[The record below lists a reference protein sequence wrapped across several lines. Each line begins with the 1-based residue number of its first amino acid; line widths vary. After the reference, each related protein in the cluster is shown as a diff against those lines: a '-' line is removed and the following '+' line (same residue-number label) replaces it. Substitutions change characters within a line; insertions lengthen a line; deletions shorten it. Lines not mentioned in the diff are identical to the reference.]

1 MELEFEEVDTK
12 LYAIEDD
19 TEKKDEVVYEE
30 GYDIIDIDDNMGR
43 VEVIMEAN
51 ENAIKHEIICNDLC
65 TFDDVEK
72 YYKILEYRK
81 NYYQENYKYKQYFC
95 GVCRCVMRQGSK
107 SNHNKSF
114 KHMSAVRCLYDN
126 K

>member
-51 ENAIKHEIICNDLC
+51 ENAIKHEII
-65 TFDDVEK
+65 
-72 YYKILEYRK
+72 
-81 NYYQENYKYKQYFC
+81 
-95 GVCRCVMRQGSK
+95 
-107 SNHNKSF
+107 
-114 KHMSAVRCLYDN
+114 
-126 K
+126 